1 MFPALHFTDP
11 LLKEHM
17 KNGLLSLSLSLID
30 LVISLG
36 YLQITLGEE
45 AANVIITE
53 LVDVK
58 PKK

>member
-1 MFPALHFTDP
+1 MDF
-11 LLKEHM
+11 
-17 KNGLLSLSLSLID
+17 SLSLSLID

-58 PKK
+58 A